1 MLDIIVRAGSFIAI
15 IAMGFILRRI
25 GFFKEKDFDI
35 LAKICIRITL
45 PCAIITSFSGKTI
58 DPALLT
64 LPVMA
69 LACGAIYIALGYVL
83 NRGKDRETQAF
94 SMLNLAGYNIGT
106 FVIPFAQS
114 FLGPMGVVA
123 VSIFDT
129 GNAVICL
136 GGGYSVASMVKDG
149 GGFSA
154 KRLARSLGTSVPFI
168 TYMTMLVMNLMH
180 LNVPGF
186 VLSVA
191 EVGSGANAFM
201 AMLMIGVG
209 FRLSADRTQL
219 AKIGRILAVRY
230 AVAAAFALAF
240 YFLTPFALEIRQAL
254 VLLAFAP
261 IGSAVPAFTREM
273 DSDVGLSSA
282 INSIAMV
289 ISIAIIV
296 TLLVV
301 MV

>member
-1 MLDIIVRAGSFIAI
+1 MLDIIMRAGSFIAI
-15 IAMGFILRRI
+15 IALGFLLRRI
-25 GFFKEKDFDI
+25 GFFKADDFDV

-58 DPALLT
+58 DPALLS
-64 LPVMA
+64 LPLMA
-69 LACGAIYIALGYVL
+69 LACGGIYMLVGYIMSRR
-83 NRGKDRETQAF
+83 RGREQCAF
-94 SMLNLAGYNIGT
+94 DMLNLAGYNIGT

-129 GNAVICL
+129 GNAVVCL

-149 GGFSA
+149 CSFSA
-154 KRLARSLGTSVPFI
+154 KRLIRSLGTSVPFI
-168 TYMTMLVMNLMH
+168 AYVTMLLMNL
-180 LNVPGF
+180 LNLSVPAP
-186 VLSVA
+186 VLSIA
-191 EVGSGANAFM
+191 QVGSGANAFM

-209 FRLSADRTQL
+209 FRLEADKTQL
-219 AKIGRILAVRY
+219 ATIGRVLAVRY
-230 AVAAAFALAF
+230 ALACAYALAF

-254 VLLAFAP
+254 VILAFAP

-273 DSDVGLSSA
+273 KSDAGLASA

-289 ISIAIIV
+289 ISIAVIV
-296 TLLVV
+296 SLLVV
-301 MV
+301 ML

>member
-1 MLDIIVRAGSFIAI
+1 MLDILMRAGSFIAI
-15 IAMGFILRRI
+15 IALGFLLRRV
-25 GFFKEKDFDI
+25 GFFKAQDFDV

-45 PCAIITSFSGKTI
+45 PCAIITSFAGKTI
-58 DPALLT
+58 DPALLS
-64 LPVMA
+64 LPLMA
-69 LACGAIYIALGYVL
+69 IACGAVYAAAGYLL
-83 NRGKDRETQAF
+83 NRGRGREVQAF

-114 FLGPMGVVA
+114 FLGAAGVVA

-129 GNAVICL
+129 GNALICL
-136 GGGYSVASMVKDG
+136 GGVFSLACMVKDG

-154 KRLARSLGTSVPFI
+154 KRVIRSLCTSVPFI
-168 TYMTMLVMNLMH
+168 TYMLMLAMNLTKIP
-180 LNVPGF
+180 VPAF

-209 FRLSADRTQL
+209 FRLEFNREQL
-219 AKIGRILAVRY
+219 MAIARIVSIRY
-230 AVAAAFALAF
+230 ALATVFALAY
-240 YFLTPFALEIRQAL
+240 YFLTPFALEVRQAL
-254 VLLAFAP
+254 VILAFAP

-273 DSDVGLSSA
+273 NSDSGLASV
-282 INSIAMV
+282 INSVCMV

-296 TLLVV
+296 SLLVI
-301 MV
+301 ML

>member
-1 MLDIIVRAGSFIAI
+1 MRAGSFIAI
-15 IAMGFILRRI
+15 IAMGFLLRRI
-25 GFFKEKDFDI
+25 GFFKEQDFDI

-69 LACGAIYIALGYVL
+69 LACGLIYMAVGYVVT
-83 NRGKDRETQAF
+83 RGQDRETKAF
-94 SMLNLAGYNIGT
+94 TMLNLAGYNIGT

-149 GGFSA
+149 GGFSFKRIA
-154 KRLARSLGTSVPFI
+154 KSLGTSVPFI
-168 TYMTMLVMNLMH
+168 AYTTMLVMNLLH
-180 LNVPGF
+180 LSVPRF
-186 VLSVA
+186 VLSFA

-209 FRLSADRTQL
+209 FKLSADRKQL
-219 AKIGRILAVRY
+219 AAIGRILAVRY
-230 AVAAAFALAF
+230 ALATVYALAF

-254 VLLAFAP
+254 VILAFAP
-261 IGSAVPAFTREM
+261 IGSAVPAFAREM
-273 DSDVGLSSA
+273 KSDVGLSSA

-296 TLLVV
+296 SLLVV
-301 MV
+301 ML

>member
-64 LPVMA
+64 LPIMA
-69 LACGAIYIALGYVL
+69 LCCGAIYIALGYVL

>member
-1 MLDIIVRAGSFIAI
+1 MRAGSFIAI
-15 IAMGFILRRI
+15 IAMGFLLRRI
-25 GFFKEKDFDI
+25 GFFKEQDFDI

-69 LACGAIYIALGYVL
+69 LACGLIYMAVGYVVT
-83 NRGKDRETQAF
+83 RGQDRETKAF
-94 SMLNLAGYNIGT
+94 TMLNLAGYNIGT

-149 GGFSA
+149 GGFSFKRIA
-154 KRLARSLGTSVPFI
+154 KSLGTSVPFI
-168 TYMTMLVMNLMH
+168 AYTTMLVMNLLH
-180 LNVPGF
+180 LSVSRF
-186 VLSVA
+186 VLSFA

-209 FRLSADRTQL
+209 FKLSADRKQL
-219 AKIGRILAVRY
+219 AAIGRILVVRY
-230 AVAAAFALAF
+230 ALATVYALAF
-240 YFLTPFALEIRQAL
+240 YFLLPFALEIRQAL
-254 VLLAFAP
+254 VILAFAP

-273 DSDVGLSSA
+273 KSDVGLSSA

-296 TLLVV
+296 SLLLV
-301 MV
+301 ML

>member
-15 IAMGFILRRI
+15 IALGFILRRI
-25 GFFKEKDFDI
+25 GFFKEQDFDI

-64 LPVMA
+64 LPLMA
-69 LACGAIYIALGYVL
+69 LACGAIYIALGYVF
-83 NRGKDRETQAF
+83 NRKRDRETQAF

-154 KRLARSLGTSVPFI
+154 RRLARSLGTSVPFI
-168 TYMTMLVMNLMH
+168 TYMTMLVMNLVH

-219 AKIGRILAVRY
+219 AKIGRLLAVRY
-230 AVAAAFALAF
+230 TVAAVYALAF

-296 TLLVV
+296 VLLVV

>member
-1 MLDIIVRAGSFIAI
+1 MRAGSFIAI
-15 IAMGFILRRI
+15 IAMGFLLRRI
-25 GFFKEKDFDI
+25 GFFKEQDFDI

-69 LACGAIYIALGYVL
+69 LACGLIYMAVGYVVT
-83 NRGKDRETQAF
+83 RGQDRETKAF
-94 SMLNLAGYNIGT
+94 TMLNLAGYNIGT

-149 GGFSA
+149 GGFSFKRIA
-154 KRLARSLGTSVPFI
+154 KSLGTSVPFI
-168 TYMTMLVMNLMH
+168 AYTTMLVMNLLH
-180 LNVPGF
+180 LSVPCF
-186 VLSVA
+186 VLSFA

-209 FRLSADRTQL
+209 FKLSADRKQL
-219 AKIGRILAVRY
+219 AAIGRILAVRY
-230 AVAAAFALAF
+230 ALATVYALAF
-240 YFLTPFALEIRQAL
+240 YFLLPFALEIRQAL
-254 VLLAFAP
+254 VILAFAP
-261 IGSAVPAFTREM
+261 IGSAVPAFAREM
-273 DSDVGLSSA
+273 KSDVGLSSA

-296 TLLVV
+296 SLLVV
-301 MV
+301 ML

>member
-1 MLDIIVRAGSFIAI
+1 MRAGSFIAI
-15 IAMGFILRRI
+15 IAMGFLLRRI
-25 GFFKEKDFDI
+25 GFFKEQDFDI

-69 LACGAIYIALGYVL
+69 LACGLIYMAVGYVVT
-83 NRGKDRETQAF
+83 RGQDRETKAF
-94 SMLNLAGYNIGT
+94 TMLNLAGYNIGT

-149 GGFSA
+149 GGFSFKRIA
-154 KRLARSLGTSVPFI
+154 KSLGTSVPFI
-168 TYMTMLVMNLMH
+168 AYTTMLVMNLLH
-180 LNVPGF
+180 LSVPRF
-186 VLSVA
+186 VLSFA

-209 FRLSADRTQL
+209 FKLSADRKQL
-219 AKIGRILAVRY
+219 AAIGRILAVRY
-230 AVAAAFALAF
+230 ALATVYALAF
-240 YFLTPFALEIRQAL
+240 YFLLPFVLEIRQAL
-254 VLLAFAP
+254 VILAFAP
-261 IGSAVPAFTREM
+261 IGSAVPAFAREM
-273 DSDVGLSSA
+273 KSDVGLSSA

-296 TLLVV
+296 SLLVV
-301 MV
+301 ML

>member
-1 MLDIIVRAGSFIAI
+1 MLDIIMRAGSFIAI
-15 IAMGFILRRI
+15 IALGFILRRI
-25 GFFKEKDFDI
+25 GFFKEQDFDI

-69 LACGAIYIALGYVL
+69 LFCGLIYMAVGYAL

-114 FLGPMGVVA
+114 FLGPMSVVA

-136 GGGYSVASMVKDG
+136 GGAYSVASMVKDG
-149 GGFSA
+149 GGFSV
-154 KRLARSLGTSVPFI
+154 KRIARSLGTSVPFI
-168 TYMTMLVMNLMH
+168 AYVTMLVMNLVH
-180 LNVPGF
+180 LNVPDF

-209 FRLSADRTQL
+209 FRLSADRKQL
-219 AKIGRILAVRY
+219 TAIGKIIAVRY
-230 AVAAAFALAF
+230 ALATVYALAF

-254 VLLAFAP
+254 VILAFAP

-273 DSDVGLSSA
+273 KSDVGLSSA

>member
-1 MLDIIVRAGSFIAI
+1 MLDIIIRAGSFIAI
-15 IAMGFILRRI
+15 IALGFLLRRI
-25 GFFKEKDFDI
+25 GFFKAQDFDV

-58 DPALLT
+58 DPALLS
-64 LPVMA
+64 LPLMA
-69 LACGAIYIALGYVL
+69 LACGGVYMAMGYLL
-83 NRGKDRETQAF
+83 NRGKGREKQAF
-94 SMLNLAGYNIGT
+94 AMLNLAGYNIGT

-129 GNAVICL
+129 GNAVVCL
-136 GGGYSVASMVKDG
+136 GGGYSVASTVKDG
-149 GGFSA
+149 KGFSVKRIA
-154 KRLARSLGTSVPFI
+154 KSLGTSAPFI
-168 TYMTMLVMNLMH
+168 AYMTMLVMNLLH
-180 LNVPGF
+180 LGVPGF

-191 EVGSGANAFM
+191 EVGASANAFM

-209 FRLSADRTQL
+209 FHLEANREQL
-219 AKIGRILAVRY
+219 AAIGKILAVRFSLA
-230 AVAAAFALAF
+230 AVFACAF

-254 VLLAFAP
+254 VILAFAP

-273 DSDVGLSSA
+273 ESDVGLSSA

-296 TLLVV
+296 TLLVF

>member
-15 IAMGFILRRI
+15 IALGFILRRI
-25 GFFKEKDFDI
+25 GFFKEQDFDI

-64 LPVMA
+64 LPLMA

-83 NRGKDRETQAF
+83 NRKRDRETQAF

-154 KRLARSLGTSVPFI
+154 RRLARSLGTSVPFI
-168 TYMTMLVMNLMH
+168 TYMTMLVMNLVH

-219 AKIGRILAVRY
+219 AKIGRLLAVRY
-230 AVAAAFALAF
+230 TVAAVYALAF

-296 TLLVV
+296 VLLVV